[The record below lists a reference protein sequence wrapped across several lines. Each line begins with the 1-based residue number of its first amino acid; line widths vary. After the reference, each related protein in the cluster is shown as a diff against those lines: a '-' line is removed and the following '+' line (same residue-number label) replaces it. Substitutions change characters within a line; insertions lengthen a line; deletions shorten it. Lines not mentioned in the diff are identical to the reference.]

1 MAGITGA
8 TSQIQ
13 RLATAIA
20 LGVLLDTF
28 LVRSLMVPATVV
40 LCGRWSW
47 WPSRLFRALGSRPEA
62 GPVRA
67 VAARRRPG

>member
-40 LCGRWSW
+40 LCG
-47 WPSRLFRALGSRPEA
+47 G
-62 GPVRA
+62 
-67 VAARRRPG
+67 